1 MNFQDIW
8 QGSLRE
14 IIFGIILGLVQGITE
29 FLPISSTAHL
39 RLISGILTGRDIGL
53 TTSNI
58 IQFGTLLAILQ
69 YFRKDLV
76 VFWHR
81 IWHILGNNL
90 EMQKFITTFQ
100 NWTKG
105 TENFVQENS
114 DDNLA
119 DLEIE
124 NSQIKNQKNY
134 LEVLEKKGLQTK
146 NSENQKTDII
156 LSQLLVGTLPIIIL
170 GFLLKSFAESH
181 RNIRE
186 IGIFMII
193 GAILLALSEYF
204 HLKTKKLKHTQTL
217 NFGETIL
224 IGIFQ
229 SLAIFPGM
237 SRSGSTLAGSLFL
250 GRDRAESVR
259 FAFLLSIP
267 ALFLSGIV
275 DIIKLFQDIAKN
287 GINLLPS
294 TTFDSGEKIK
304 LSIITLILT
313 FILSYLSGLF
323 CLKWLLRFLS
333 KNTNFGFIIYRII
346 LGIFLILIGFINYS
360 FGYLRL

>member
-39 RLISGILTGRDIGL
+39 RLISGILTGHDIGL

-81 IWHILGNNL
+81 IWQILGNNL
-90 EMQKFITTFQ
+90 EIQKFITTFQ

-105 TENFVQENS
+105 VNDFTQKSEDS
-114 DDNLA
+114 GLA
-119 DLEIE
+119 KSLKNDLEI
-124 NSQIKNQKNY
+124 
-134 LEVLEKKGLQTK
+134 LEKEKLQV
-146 NSENQKTDII
+146 NDSENQKTDII

-181 RNIRE
+181 RNIPE

-294 TTFDSGEKIK
+294 TNFDSGEKIK
-304 LSIITLILT
+304 LSVITLILT
-313 FILSYLSGLF
+313 FTLSYLLGLF